1 MSTER
6 LPDPMVPPEV
16 DLGGYEWMPLYG
28 DKLLNSETWVLASAE
43 AKVAALTLWW
53 QSYAHQRP
61 AGSLPN
67 NDRLLADAA
76 GYGVAVA
83 AWKAIKEEALRGWV
97 LCSDGRLYHPVVA
110 KLALQAWETRLAD
123 IAKKDAERA
132 RKKAKRNAEKDD
144 TSAGQNNDVR
154 RTEGACP
161 PDTPP
166 LSDGTSA
173 GIPPENA
180 LKGKERTGKE
190 RSTGIVES
198 SAGGRPPAGAHEA
211 GRPADGLDDGISA
224 IRQGLA
230 DGFERWFDL
239 PDRPI
244 SPADGELFADW
255 IAAGAERGLS
265 PSDTAAA
272 VVEEVQRQFRQ
283 LAGKNAG
290 PPRSLRAVLDR
301 DVRTAIAHARPARS
315 VMSLL
320 PVPEPYAGHF
330 DAVEW
335 HAWLFACRI
344 TTADG
349 IATVEAPTTMHR
361 DRIAQHLAPRLMV
374 ALGVRD
380 VEVTIATG
388 RGRSAA

>member
-1 MSTER
+1 MSTEH
-6 LPDPMVPPEV
+6 LPDPLVPPEV

-132 RKKAKRNAEKDD
+132 RKKAKRDAEKGEV
-144 TSAGQNNDVR
+144 SGGQNGSVR
-154 RTEGACP
+154 RTDDACP
-161 PDTPP
+161 PDNPP
-166 LSDGTSA
+166 LSVGTSA
-173 GIPPENA
+173 GNPPENA

-198 SAGGRPPAGAHEA
+198 SAGGPRAGARDDA
-211 GRPADGLDDGISA
+211 RPPADGLEAGISA
-224 IRQGLA
+224 IR
-230 DGFERWFDL
+230 DGVQAAFTRWFDD
-239 PDRPI
+239 PDRPLT
-244 SPADGELFADW
+244 PADAELFAGW
-255 IAAGAERGLS
+255 IEVGTQRGL
-265 PSDTAAA
+265 PPADTAAA
-272 VVEEVQRQFRQ
+272 VVDEVHRQFQRLEAKGGGQ
-283 LAGKNAG
+283 
-290 PPRSLRAVLDR
+290 PRSLRAILDA
-301 DVRTAIAHARPARS
+301 DVRTAIANARPSRNA
-315 VMSLL
+315 MSLL
-320 PVPEPYAGHF
+320 PVPEPYTGHF

-335 HAWLFACRI
+335 HAWLSACRI

-361 DRIAQHLAPRLMV
+361 DRIAQHLAPRLMA
-374 ALGVRD
+374 ALGARD
-380 VEVTIATG
+380 VEVIVAKG
-388 RGRSAA
+388 RGRTAA

>member
-83 AWKAIKEEALRGWV
+83 AWKAVKEEALRGWV

-154 RTEGACP
+154 RTDGKRP
-161 PDTPP
+161 PDNSP

-198 SAGGRPPAGAHEA
+198 SAGGPRAGARDDA
-211 GRPADGLDDGISA
+211 RPPADGLDDGISA
-224 IRQGLA
+224 IR
-230 DGFERWFDL
+230 DGVQAAFTRWFDD
-239 PDRPI
+239 PDRPLA
-244 SPADGELFADW
+244 PADAELFADW
-255 IAAGAERGLS
+255 IEVGAQRGL
-265 PSDTAAA
+265 PPADTAAA
-272 VVEEVQRQFRQ
+272 VVDEVHRQFQRLEAKGGGQ
-283 LAGKNAG
+283 
-290 PPRSLRAVLDR
+290 PRSLRAILDA
-301 DVRTAIAHARPARS
+301 DVRTAIANARPGGKS
-315 VMSLL
+315 KPL
-320 PVPEPYAGHF
+320 PEVPEPYAGHF
-330 DAVEW
+330 GAVEFQ
-335 HAWLFACRI
+335 AWIAPSQI
-344 TTADG
+344 AVADG
-349 IATVEAPTTMHR
+349 VAKVVVPNTLVRE
-361 DRIAQHLAPRLMV
+361 RLTGQFSKALKA
-374 ALGVRD
+374 ALGVQD
-380 VEVTIATG
+380 IVVTIAKAPG
-388 RGRSAA
+388 RNAA